1 MAKLILLQH
10 TEHKVGFFRE
20 KNKRILSNKSAQ
32 GRIFLEKLNALQS
45 YQMESFDFLTY
56 SLSRFNWKI

>member
-45 YQMESFDFLTY
+45 YKLDGKFLI
-56 SLSRFNWKI
+56 F

>member
-10 TEHKVGFFRE
+10 NEHRAGFFRE

-32 GRIFLEKLNALQS
+32 GRIKRTAILLDSLE
-45 YQMESFDFLTY
+45 YMES
-56 SLSRFNWKI
+56 